1 MIALAD
7 QEYMESKTEST
18 GDCFHVPVLLHE
30 TLSALQPAPGK
41 IFLDGTVGG
50 GGHALALLKAGAS
63 VIACD
68 QDPEALQEAAGR
80 LAGFAGQVRLV
91 ESNFADIAGQL
102 PGLGVKELD
111 GVLLDL
117 GVSSHQIDTPL
128 RGFSFLGNGPLDMR
142 MGSRVQRTAAD
153 IVNQSSE
160 EELTRIFFEF
170 GEEPAGRRLAAHLV
184 KVRGRAPIRTT
195 HDLVKAVE
203 AVIPKRGPRNPATRV
218 FQALRIA
225 VNDELAVLEQA
236 LHDLSVWVKGGGR
249 MVVIAFHSLE
259 DRIVKRYFKEI
270 SQEWIDRPEWPAPQ
284 RNPVYAFRL
293 VTTRPIEASEEEVRQ
308 NARAR
313 SAKLRVIE
321 RIRYES

>member
-1 MIALAD
+1 MIAFID
-7 QEYMESKTEST
+7 EKYMPGESEST
-18 GDCFHVPVLLHE
+18 GNSFHVPVLLRE
-30 TLSALQPAPGK
+30 TVLALQPAVGK

-50 GGHALALLKAGAS
+50 GGHALALLEAGAS

-68 QDPEALQEAAGR
+68 QDPEALQEAAER
-80 LAGFAGQVRLV
+80 LAGYSSQVRLV
-91 ESNFADIAGQL
+91 ESNFADVAGQL
-102 PGLGVKELD
+102 PGLGVKKLD

-117 GVSSHQIDTPL
+117 GVSSHQINTPL

-153 IVNQSSE
+153 IVNQSSQ
-160 EELTRIFFEF
+160 EELARIFFEF
-170 GEEPAGRRLAAHLV
+170 GEEPAGRRLAAHLI
-184 KVRGRAPIRTT
+184 KVRSRAPIQTT
-195 HDLVKAVE
+195 DDLVKAVE
-203 AVIPKRGPRNPATRV
+203 SVIPKRGPRNPATRV

-225 VNDELAVLEQA
+225 VNDELAVLERA
-236 LHDLSVWVKGGGR
+236 LRDLSVWVKGGGR

-293 VTTRPIEASEEEVRQ
+293 INARPIEPGEEEVRR
-308 NARAR
+308 NSRAR

-321 RIRYES
+321 RIKYES